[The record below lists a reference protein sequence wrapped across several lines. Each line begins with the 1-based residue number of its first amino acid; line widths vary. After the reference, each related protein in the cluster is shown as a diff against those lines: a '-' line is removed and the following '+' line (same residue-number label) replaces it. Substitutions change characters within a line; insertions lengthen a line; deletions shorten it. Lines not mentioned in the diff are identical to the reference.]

1 MWSCSSPRKKTP
13 RKNRRSA
20 KQKTPRILS
29 IWGRVLGV
37 LFRYRSIWHKC
48 AACIRR
54 MQYTTGLGLSQQ
66 AFCNAKMAFVYTNAL
81 LATLPF
87 PTTMTPQHPRFAR
100 KMQKKIR
107 GRFCILSMTV
117 HDNQTHTGSFSC
129 SWIRKAPSM
138 APSTIGKYS
147 SGQSC
152 SLWLT
157 R

>member
-1 MWSCSSPRKKTP
+1 MAKIEDCPGFETFGADVKAARKAKQLS
-13 RKNRRSA
+13 RSA
-20 KQKTPRILS
+20 LADMIHCDS
-29 IWGRVLGV
+29 
-37 LFRYRSIWHKC
+37 RY
-48 AACIRR
+48 
-54 MQYTTGLGLSQQ
+54 
-66 AFCNAKMAFVYTNAL
+66 
-81 LATLPF
+81 LANIENEGTLPSL
-87 PTTMTPQHPRFAR
+87 PVVTMTPQHPRFAR

-138 APSTIGKYS
+138 APSTMGKYS

>member
-1 MWSCSSPRKKTP
+1 MARNYLS
-13 RKNRRSA
+13 NSA
-20 KQKTPRILS
+20 S
-29 IWGRVLGV
+29 
-37 LFRYRSIWHKC
+37 
-48 AACIRR
+48 
-54 MQYTTGLGLSQQ
+54 
-66 AFCNAKMAFVYTNAL
+66 AL
-81 LATLPF
+81 LMIFAMLPGLLFALFERHGQPLEVVIQQMIQCCFIRPKERPYQTNNAYACYVTF
-87 PTTMTPQHPRFAR
+87 PHYYDTTTPPFCPQNA
-100 KMQKKIR
+100 KKIR

-138 APSTIGKYS
+138 APSTMGKYS